1 MTLNEYINNPF
12 PGGVISSQT
21 REMTKAAYR
30 DKFDKVM
37 LREAGTQFPVKFY
50 KGKSSWYIHLKVPSE
65 AIPNFT
71 YDVVFEFEQVKNAL
85 KLEEQPVRFYSNDP
99 AFVFT
104 YANTFKSH
112 NMFCTDLASKMSK
125 KALSIKAHEKNPA
138 NIVGYV
144 KSIYFAYLMCKKFNY
159 LNRTLF
165 ESRAR
170 GYSKKD
176 LQADIMDADLKIA
189 QRQTAQDEVN
199 KQKRVEK
206 SRNEIHNKNSM
217 AQVLNPEVQTGLK
230 RSKTMNTT
238 RTTKV
243 IKPKSSGIKKTKRI

>member
-12 PGGVISSQT
+12 PGGIISSQT
-21 REMTKAAYR
+21 REMTKAAYK

-37 LREAGTQFPVKFY
+37 LREAGKQFPVKFY

-85 KLEEQPVRFYSNDP
+85 KLEEQPIKFFSNDP

-112 NMFCTDLASKMSK
+112 KIFCDDLASKMSK
-125 KALSIKAHEKNPA
+125 EALKTKAHEKNPA

-159 LNRTLF
+159 LNRTTF
-165 ESRAR
+165 ETRAR

-176 LQADIMDADLKIA
+176 IQADIMDADLKIRERQLA
-189 QRQTAQDEVN
+189 QEKIN
-199 KQKRVEK
+199 KQKRIEK
-206 SRNEIHNKNSM
+206 SRNEVHNKNSM
-217 AQVLNPEVQTGLK
+217 KQVLNPEVQTGLNK
-230 RSKTMNTT
+230 SRTVNYTK
-238 RTTKV
+238 TTKV
-243 IKPKSSGIKKTKRI
+243 IKPKSSGIKRTKRI